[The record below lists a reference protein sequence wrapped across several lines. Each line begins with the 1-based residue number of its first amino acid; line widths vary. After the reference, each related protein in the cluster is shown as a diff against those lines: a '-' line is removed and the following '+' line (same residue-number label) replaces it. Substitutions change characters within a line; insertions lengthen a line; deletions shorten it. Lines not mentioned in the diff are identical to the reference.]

1 MGAAPQEEA
10 TGLLLQAKGHEI
22 RDHWKER
29 AMKKKPGKGGKKCLE
44 SIGATI
50 TLEDAAHVTA
60 EYLGVSLDEAILILM
75 SGVMSG
81 KLTPLPDLA
90 TEPAAGTA

>member
-10 TGLLLQAKGHEI
+10 TGLLLQAEGHE
-22 RDHWKER
+22 ER
-29 AMKKKPGKGGKKCLE
+29 TYGKAGAMKKKPGKGGKKCLE